1 MVVVNIIVPVS
12 VKYEINPGITTARV
26 CGVSLYTA
34 KNCTWL
40 ALCQNKTNISQFS
53 LKRKDTLTE

>member
-1 MVVVNIIVPVS
+1 MVVVNIMVPVS
-12 VKYEINPGITTARV
+12 VKYEINPGITTACV

-40 ALCQNKTNISQFS
+40 ALCQN
-53 LKRKDTLTE
+53 